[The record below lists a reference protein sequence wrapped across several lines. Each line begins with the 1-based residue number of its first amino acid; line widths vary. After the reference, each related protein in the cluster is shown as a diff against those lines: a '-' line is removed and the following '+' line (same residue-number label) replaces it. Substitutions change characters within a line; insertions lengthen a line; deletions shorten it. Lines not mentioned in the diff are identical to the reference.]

1 MLEAEKQVREQ
12 QISILKTL
20 DPVVIFF
27 SLINIPAKL
36 LCAVFPPPPRP
47 LLSVDGGS
55 RRPVALS
62 RGTLSIRLA

>member
-27 SLINIPAKL
+27 FAYKYTSKVVV
-36 LCAVFPPPPRP
+36 CVFPPPRP
-47 LLSVDGGS
+47 LLSGDGGS
-55 RRPVALS
+55 RPVALS